1 MGEPVSDYP
10 GRVETGLNSRE
21 NWWADMPPRTGRG
34 PRPRR
39 WVFFCLAFIVP
50 GFVPAAV
57 DLATDGATGKELVIA
72 ALLLFYGSCY
82 VLFPL
87 SLRPSRP
94 KTTYVFS
101 VVMLLIGLTLVFL
114 HGNNPYILIYAT
126 AVLAFTLP
134 PAWALI
140 LDGGA
145 LLVVLAVHLVIGKDD
160 FGDLV
165 AVTSITAAMFFM
177 ANLVRAVRKLEA
189 ANQEIATLAVAGERE
204 RLARDLHDIL
214 GHSLTTITVK
224 AGLARRILESGK
236 DDPRA
241 LQEIRE
247 VEGLTRS
254 ALSDI
259 RATVSEYREVSLSA
273 EIAGARAALRAAE
286 IDADLP
292 HAVDNVDPALQRTFG
307 YVLREAVTNVIRHSG
322 AERVSVRFGENWLE
336 VEDDGEGGDATVGN
350 GLRGLAERLDAVGGT
365 LTATTP
371 PGGGWLVRAE
381 VPESALRSGAFAPLS
396 EPTGGCS

>member
-10 GRVETGLNSRE
+10 GRVETGLNTRE

-39 WVFFCLAFIVP
+39 WVFFGLAFIVP
-50 GFVPAAV
+50 GCVPAAV
-57 DLATDGATGKELVIA
+57 DLATDGATAKELVIA
-72 ALLLFYGSCY
+72 ALLLFYGACY

-87 SLRPSRP
+87 SLRPSRR
-94 KTTYVFS
+94 KLTYVFS
-101 VVMLLIGLTLVFL
+101 ALMLLVGLTLVFL
-114 HGNNPYILIYAT
+114 HDNNPYILIYAT

-145 LLVVLAVHLVIGKDD
+145 LLLVLGVHLAIGKDD

-165 AVTSITAAMFFM
+165 AVASITAAMFFM

-189 ANQEIATLAVAGERE
+189 ANREIATLAVAGERE

-236 DDPRA
+236 DDSRA

-247 VEGLTRS
+247 VESLTRS

-273 EIAGARAALRAAE
+273 EVAGARAALRAAE

-307 YVLREAVTNVIRHSG
+307 YVLREAVTNVLRHSG
-322 AERVSVRFGENWLE
+322 AKHVKVRLGKTWLE
-336 VEDDGEGGDATVGN
+336 VEDDGEGGEAMAGN
-350 GLRGLAERLDAVGGT
+350 GLQGLTERLDAVGGT

-371 PGGGWLVRAE
+371 PGGGWLVRAD
-381 VPESALRSGAFAPLS
+381 VPESALRSDATAPLS
-396 EPTGGCS
+396 EPAGGCA

>member
-1 MGEPVSDYP
+1 MSDYP
-10 GRVETGLNSRE
+10 GRVRTGLNSRE
-21 NWWADMPPRTGRG
+21 NWWSDMPPRTGKG
-34 PRPRR
+34 PRPGR
-39 WVFFCLAFIVP
+39 WAILGIAFILP
-50 GFVPAAV
+50 SMVPAAV
-57 DLATDGATGKELVIA
+57 DLFTDGATAKELVIA
-72 ALLLFYGSCY
+72 ALLVVYGSCY

-87 SLRPSRP
+87 SLRPSRR
-94 KTTYVFS
+94 KTTYVAS
-101 VVMLLIGLTLVFL
+101 VVMLLIGLVLVFL
-114 HGNNPYILIYAT
+114 HDTNPYVLIYAT

-134 PAWALI
+134 PAWAVI

-145 LLVVLAVHLVIGKDD
+145 LLLILVVHLFLGRDD
-160 FGDLV
+160 FGDLI

-189 ANQEIATLAVAGERE
+189 ANREIATLAVAGERE

-241 LQEIRE
+241 LQEISD
-247 VEGLTRS
+247 VENLTRS

-273 EIAGARAALRAAE
+273 EVAGARAALRAAE

-292 HAVDNVDPALQRTFG
+292 HAVDNVAPALQRTFG
-307 YVLREAVTNVIRHSG
+307 YVLREAVTNVLRHSG
-322 AERVSVRFGENWLE
+322 AKRVKVRLGKTWLE
-336 VEDDGEGGDATVGN
+336 IEDDGDGGEVAMGN
-350 GLRGLAERLDAVGGT
+350 GLRGLTERLEAVGGT
-365 LTATTP
+365 LTATAP
-371 PGGGWLVRAE
+371 SAGGWLVRAE
-381 VPESALRSGAFAPLS
+381 VPESAVRSGARASLT
-396 EPTGGCS
+396 EPAGGCA

>member
-1 MGEPVSDYP
+1 MNEYP
-10 GRVETGLNSRE
+10 GRVKTGLDNRE
-21 NWWADMPPRTGRG
+21 NWWSDMPPRTGGG
-34 PRPRR
+34 PKPAK
-39 WVFFCLAFIVP
+39 WAVLGTAFVLPSFIPTVIE
-50 GFVPAAV
+50 
-57 DLATDGATGKELVIA
+57 LTTDGITAEELVIA
-72 ALLLFYGSCY
+72 GFLLAYGACY
-82 VLFPL
+82 LLFPL
-87 SLRPSRP
+87 VLRPSRR

-101 VVMLLIGLTLVFL
+101 GVMLLIGLILVFL
-114 HGNNPYILIYAT
+114 HDNNPYILIYAT

-134 PAWALI
+134 PAWAVI

-145 LLVVLAVHLVIGKDD
+145 LLLVLAVHLAVGKDD
-160 FGDLV
+160 LGDLV
-165 AVTSITAAMFFM
+165 AVASITAAMFFM

-236 DDPRA
+236 DDSRA

-273 EIAGARAALRAAE
+273 EVAGARAALRAAE
-286 IDADLP
+286 VDADLP

-322 AERVSVRFGENWLE
+322 AKRVKVRFGKTWLE
-336 VEDDGEGGDATVGN
+336 VEDDGEGGDATAGN

-381 VPESALRSGAFAPLS
+381 VPESALRSGVLAPLS
-396 EPTGGCS
+396 EPTGGRA

>member
-1 MGEPVSDYP
+1 MLFG
-10 GRVETGLNSRE
+10 
-21 NWWADMPPRTGRG
+21 
-34 PRPRR
+34 
-39 WVFFCLAFIVP
+39 LAFIVP
-50 GFVPAAV
+50 SLVPAAV
-57 DLATDGATGKELVIA
+57 DLATDGVTGKELVIA

-87 SLRPSRP
+87 SLRPSRR

-145 LLVVLAVHLVIGKDD
+145 LLLVLAVHLVIGKDD

-189 ANQEIATLAVAGERE
+189 ANREIATLAVAGERE

-273 EIAGARAALRAAE
+273 EVAGARAALRAAE

-322 AERVSVRFGENWLE
+322 AKRVKARFGKTWLE
-336 VEDDGEGGDATVGN
+336 VEDDGEGGDSGAATVGN
-350 GLRGLAERLDAVGGT
+350 GLRGLTERLAAVGGT

-381 VPESALRSGAFAPLS
+381 VPESALRSGALAPLS
-396 EPTGGCS
+396 EPTGGCA

>member
-1 MGEPVSDYP
+1 MNDYP
-10 GRVETGLNSRE
+10 GRVKTGLNSRE
-21 NWWADMPPRTGRG
+21 NWWSEMPPRTGRG
-34 PRPRR
+34 PRPVR
-39 WVFFCLAFIVP
+39 WAVLGIVFLLPIL
-50 GFVPAAV
+50 VPAAH
-57 DLATDGATGKELVIA
+57 DLFTAGVTGKELLIA
-72 ALLLFYGSCY
+72 GLLVAYGACY

-87 SLRPSRP
+87 VLRPSRRRM
-94 KTTYVFS
+94 TYVLS
-101 VVMLLIGLTLVFL
+101 VVMLLIGLALTFL
-114 HGNNPYILIYAT
+114 HGGNPYVLIYAT

-145 LLVVLAVHLVIGKDD
+145 LLLVLGVQVLGKQD
-160 FGDLV
+160 FGDVV

-224 AGLARRILESGK
+224 AGLARRMLESGQG
-236 DDPRA
+236 DGRA
-241 LQEIRE
+241 IEEIRE

-273 EIAGARAALRAAE
+273 ELAGARAALRAAE

-292 HAVDNVDPALQRTFG
+292 RAVDNVDPGLQRTFG
-307 YVLREAVTNVIRHSG
+307 YVLREAVTNVLRHS
-322 AERVSVRFGENWLE
+322 AAKRVKVRFGKTWLE
-336 VEDDGEGGDATVGN
+336 IEDDGDAGDVGEAPAGN
-350 GLRGLAERLDAVGGT
+350 GLRGLTERLEAVGGT
-365 LTATTP
+365 LKASARP
-371 PGGGWLVRAE
+371 AGGWLVRAE
-381 VPESALRSGAFAPLS
+381 VPATTVASDARAPLA
-396 EPTGGCS
+396 EPAGGCA

>member
-1 MGEPVSDYP
+1 MNDYP

-21 NWWADMPPRTGRG
+21 NWWADMPPRTGSG
-34 PRPRR
+34 PHPVK
-39 WVFFCLAFIVP
+39 WAVLGLAFILPSFIPTV
-50 GFVPAAV
+50 VE
-57 DLATDGATGKELVIA
+57 LTTDGITVEELVIA
-72 ALLLFYGSCY
+72 GFLLAYGACY
-82 VLFPL
+82 LLFPL
-87 SLRPSRP
+87 ALRPAKR
-94 KTTYVFS
+94 KTSYVFS
-101 VVMLLIGLTLVFL
+101 VVMLLLGLILVFL
-114 HGNNPYILIYAT
+114 HDNNPYILIYAT
-126 AVLAFTLP
+126 VVLAFTLP
-134 PAWALI
+134 PAWAVI

-145 LLVVLAVHLVIGKDD
+145 LLLVLAVHLVAGKDD

-165 AVTSITAAMFFM
+165 AVAAITAAMFFM
-177 ANLVRAVRKLEA
+177 ANLARAVRKLEE
-189 ANQEIATLAVAGERE
+189 ANREIATLAVAGERE

-236 DDPRA
+236 DDSRA

-273 EIAGARAALRAAE
+273 EVAGARAALRAAE
-286 IDADLP
+286 IDPDLP

-322 AERVSVRFGENWLE
+322 AKRVKVRFGKTWLE
-336 VEDDGEGGDATVGN
+336 VEDDGEGGDAAAGN

-371 PGGGWLVRAE
+371 SAGGWLVRAE
-381 VPESALRSGAFAPLS
+381 VPESALRSGALAPLS
-396 EPTGGCS
+396 EPAGGCA

>member
-1 MGEPVSDYP
+1 MNDYP
-10 GRVETGLNSRE
+10 GRVKTGLNSRA
-21 NWWADMPPRTGRG
+21 NWWSDMPPRTGRG
-34 PRPRR
+34 PRPGR
-39 WVFFCLAFIVP
+39 WAILGIAFVLP
-50 GFVPAAV
+50 TLVPAAV

-72 ALLLFYGSCY
+72 ALLIVYGSCY

-87 SLRPSRP
+87 TFRPSRR

-101 VVMLLIGLTLVFL
+101 VLMLLVGLALVFL
-114 HGNNPYILIYAT
+114 HDNNPYILIYAT
-126 AVLAFTLP
+126 AVLSFTLP
-134 PAWALI
+134 PAWAVI

-145 LLVVLAVHLVIGKDD
+145 LLLVLAVHLVIGKDD

-165 AVTSITAAMFFM
+165 AATSITAAMFFM
-177 ANLVRAVRKLEA
+177 ANLVRAVRRLEA

-241 LQEIRE
+241 LQEISE
-247 VEGLTRS
+247 VESLTRS

-273 EIAGARAALRAAE
+273 EVAGARAALRAAE

-292 HAVDNVDPALQRTFG
+292 HAVDNVEPALQRTFG
-307 YVLREAVTNVIRHSG
+307 YVLREAVTNVLRHSG
-322 AERVSVRFGENWLE
+322 AKRVRVRLGKTWLE
-336 VEDDGEGGDATVGN
+336 IEDDGEGGEVAAGN
-350 GLRGLAERLDAVGGT
+350 GLRGLKERLDAVGGT
-365 LTATTP
+365 LTATAP

-381 VPESALRSGAFAPLS
+381 VPESAVRSGARAPLT
-396 EPTGGCS
+396 EPAGGCA

>member
-1 MGEPVSDYP
+1 MSDYP
-10 GRVETGLNSRE
+10 GRVRTGLNSRE

-39 WVFFCLAFIVP
+39 WVFFGLAFIVP

-57 DLATDGATGKELVIA
+57 DLATDGATAKELVIA

-87 SLRPSRP
+87 SLRPSQR
-94 KTTYVFS
+94 KATYVFS
-101 VVMLLIGLTLVFL
+101 VLMLLIGLALVFL
-114 HGNNPYILIYAT
+114 HDNNPYVLIYAT

-145 LLVVLAVHLVIGKDD
+145 LLLVLAVHLALGKDD
-160 FGDLV
+160 FGDIV

-236 DDPRA
+236 DDSRA
-241 LQEIRE
+241 LQEISE
-247 VEGLTRS
+247 VESLTRS
-254 ALSDI
+254 ALTDI

-273 EIAGARAALRAAE
+273 EVAGARAALRAAE
-286 IDADLP
+286 IDAELP

-307 YVLREAVTNVIRHSG
+307 YVLREAVTNVLRHSG
-322 AERVSVRFGENWLE
+322 AKRVKVRFGKTWLE
-336 VEDDGEGGDATVGN
+336 VEDDGEGSEEKPGN
-350 GLRGLAERLDAVGGT
+350 GLRGLAERLAAVGGT

-381 VPESALRSGAFAPLS
+381 VPESALRSVARAPLS
-396 EPTGGCS
+396 EPAGGCA

>member
-1 MGEPVSDYP
+1 MNEYP
-10 GRVETGLNSRE
+10 GRVRTGLGDRE
-21 NWWADMPPRTGRG
+21 NWWSDMPPRTGRG
-34 PRPRR
+34 PRPGR
-39 WVFFCLAFIVP
+39 WAILGTACVLPSFI
-50 GFVPAAV
+50 PALV
-57 DLATDGATGKELVIA
+57 ELTTHGITPDKLVIVG
-72 ALLLFYGSCY
+72 LLIAYGACY
-82 VLFPL
+82 LLFPL
-87 SLRPSRP
+87 VLRPSRR

-101 VVMLLIGLTLVFL
+101 VVMLLLGLALVFL
-114 HGNNPYILIYAT
+114 HDNNPYVLIYAT

-145 LLVVLAVHLVIGKDD
+145 LLLVLAVHLAVGKDD

-165 AVTSITAAMFFM
+165 AVASITAAMFFM

-273 EIAGARAALRAAE
+273 EVAGARAALRAAE

-322 AERVSVRFGENWLE
+322 AKRVKVRFGRTWLE
-336 VEDDGEGGDATVGN
+336 VEDDGAGGEAAAGN
-350 GLRGLAERLDAVGGT
+350 GLRGLTERLDAVGGT

-371 PGGGWLVRAE
+371 PGGGWLLRAE
-381 VPESALRSGAFAPLS
+381 VPESAFRSGAPAPLS
-396 EPTGGCS
+396 EPTGGRA

>member
-1 MGEPVSDYP
+1 MSDYP

-39 WVFFCLAFIVP
+39 WVFFGLAFIVP

-57 DLATDGATGKELVIA
+57 DLATDGATAKELVIA
-72 ALLLFYGSCY
+72 VLLLFYGSCY

-87 SLRPSRP
+87 SLRPSRR

-101 VVMLLIGLTLVFL
+101 VLMLLIGLALVFL
-114 HGNNPYILIYAT
+114 HDNNPYVLIYAT

-134 PAWALI
+134 PAWAVI

-145 LLVVLAVHLVIGKDD
+145 LLLVLAVHLVLGKDD
-160 FGDLV
+160 LGDLI

-273 EIAGARAALRAAE
+273 EVAGARAALRAAE

-322 AERVSVRFGENWLE
+322 AKRVKVRFGKTWLE
-336 VEDDGEGGDATVGN
+336 VEDDGEGGDATAGN
-350 GLRGLAERLDAVGGT
+350 GLRGLTERLDAVGGT

-381 VPESALRSGAFAPLS
+381 VPESAFRSGAPAPLS
-396 EPTGGCS
+396 EPTGGCA

>member
-1 MGEPVSDYP
+1 MNDYP
-10 GRVETGLNSRE
+10 GRVKTGLNSRE
-21 NWWADMPPRTGRG
+21 NWWSDMPPRTGNG
-34 PRPRR
+34 PRPAK
-39 WVFFCLAFIVP
+39 WVVLGLAFIVP
-50 GFVPAAV
+50 SFIPTMVE
-57 DLATDGATGKELVIA
+57 LTTDGITAEELVVA
-72 ALLLFYGSCY
+72 GLLLVYGACY
-82 VLFPL
+82 LLFPFAL
-87 SLRPSRP
+87 PPSRR

-101 VVMLLIGLTLVFL
+101 VLMLLIGLALVFL

-126 AVLAFTLP
+126 AVLAFSLP

-145 LLVVLAVHLVIGKDD
+145 LLLVLGVHLILGKDD

-165 AVTSITAAMFFM
+165 AVVSITAAMFFM

-224 AGLARRILESGK
+224 AGLARRMLESGK
-236 DDPRA
+236 DDGRA
-241 LQEIRE
+241 LEEIRE

-273 EIAGARAALRAAE
+273 ELAGARAALRAAE

-292 HAVDNVDPALQRTFG
+292 HAVDNVEPGLQRTFG
-307 YVLREAVTNVIRHSG
+307 YVLREAVTNVLRHSE
-322 AERVSVRFGENWLE
+322 AKRVTVRFGERWLE
-336 VEDDGEGGDATVGN
+336 IEDDGQAVEAPAGN
-350 GLRGLAERLDAVGGT
+350 GLRGLTERLDAVGGT
-365 LTATTP
+365 LEAAP
-371 PGGGWLVRAE
+371 RPGGGWLVRAE
-381 VPESALRSGAFAPLS
+381 VPATVVVSDPRAPFT
-396 EPTGGCS
+396 EPAGECA

>member
-1 MGEPVSDYP
+1 MSDYP

-21 NWWADMPPRTGRG
+21 NWWSDMPPRTGSG
-34 PRPRR
+34 PRPAK
-39 WVFFCLAFIVP
+39 WAVLGTAFVLPTFIPTV
-50 GFVPAAV
+50 VE
-57 DLATDGATGKELVIA
+57 LATGGVTAETLVVVGFLIAYGA
-72 ALLLFYGSCY
+72 CY
-82 VLFPL
+82 LLFPL
-87 SLRPSRP
+87 VLRPSRR

-101 VVMLLIGLTLVFL
+101 VLMLLIGLALVFL
-114 HGNNPYILIYAT
+114 HDNNPYILIYAT

-134 PAWALI
+134 PAWSLI

-145 LLVVLAVHLVIGKDD
+145 LLLVLAVHLIIGKYD

-165 AVTSITAAMFFM
+165 AVASITAAMFFM

-189 ANQEIATLAVAGERE
+189 ANREIATLAVAGERE

-236 DDPRA
+236 DDTRA
-241 LQEIRE
+241 LQEISE
-247 VEGLTRS
+247 VESLTRS
-254 ALSDI
+254 ALADI

-273 EIAGARAALRAAE
+273 EVAGARAALRAAE

-292 HAVDNVDPALQRTFG
+292 HAVDDVAPALHRTFG
-307 YVLREAVTNVIRHSG
+307 YVLREAVTNVLRHSG
-322 AERVSVRFGENWLE
+322 AKRVKVRLGKTWLE
-336 VEDDGEGGDATVGN
+336 VEDDGEGGEAMAGN
-350 GLRGLAERLDAVGGT
+350 GLRGLTERLDAVGGT

-371 PGGGWLVRAE
+371 PGGGWLVRAD
-381 VPESALRSGAFAPLS
+381 VPESALRSDAAAPLS
-396 EPTGGCS
+396 EPTGGCA

>member
-1 MGEPVSDYP
+1 MNDYP
-10 GRVETGLNSRE
+10 GRVKTGLNSRE
-21 NWWADMPPRTGRG
+21 NWWSDIPPRTGRG
-34 PRPRR
+34 LRPVA
-39 WVFFCLAFIVP
+39 WIVLGTAFVLP
-50 GFVPAAV
+50 SLVPAGI
-57 DLATDGATGKELVIA
+57 DLVNGGATGKELLIA
-72 ALLLFYGSCY
+72 VLLIFYGACY

-87 SLRPSRP
+87 FLRPHRRRM
-94 KTTYVFS
+94 TYGFS
-101 VVMLLIGLTLVFL
+101 GTMLLLGLALVFL
-114 HGNNPYILIYAT
+114 HGGSPYVLIYAT

-145 LLVVLAVHLVIGKDD
+145 LLLVLGVHLVLGKDD

-224 AGLARRILESGK
+224 AGLARRILESGT
-236 DDPRA
+236 DDSRA
-241 LQEIRE
+241 LREIGE
-247 VEGLTRS
+247 VESLTRS

-273 EIAGARAALRAAE
+273 EVAGARAALRAAE
-286 IDADLP
+286 IEADLP

-307 YVLREAVTNVIRHSG
+307 YVLREAVTNVLRHSE
-322 AERVSVRFGENWLE
+322 AKRVKVRFGKTWLE
-336 VEDDGEGGDATVGN
+336 IEDDGEGGEVTAGN

-365 LTATTP
+365 LTATAP
-371 PGGGWLVRAE
+371 SAGGWLVRAE
-381 VPESALRSGAFAPLS
+381 VPESAVRSGARAPLT
-396 EPTGGCS
+396 EPAGGRA

>member
-1 MGEPVSDYP
+1 MDDYP
-10 GRVETGLNSRE
+10 GRVKTGLDTRE
-21 NWWADMPPRTGRG
+21 NWWSDMPPRTGRG
-34 PRPRR
+34 PRPAR
-39 WVFFCLAFIVP
+39 WVVVGITFVLPLLIPAGHNLFTSGDTGRNLLIV
-50 GFVPAAV
+50 
-57 DLATDGATGKELVIA
+57 
-72 ALLLFYGSCY
+72 ALLLAYAACY
-82 VLFPL
+82 VSFPL
-87 SLRPSRP
+87 ILRPSRRR
-94 KTTYVFS
+94 TTYAFS
-101 VVMLLIGLTLVFL
+101 ALMLLIGLALTFL
-114 HGNNPYILIYAT
+114 SENNPYVLIYAT

-145 LLVVLAVHLVIGKDD
+145 LLLVLGVQLLVGKED

-165 AVTSITAAMFFM
+165 AVVSITAAMFFM

-224 AGLARRILESGK
+224 AGLARRMLESGK
-236 DDPRA
+236 DDARA
-241 LQEIRE
+241 IQEIRE
-247 VEGLTRS
+247 VEGLSRS

-273 EIAGARAALRAAE
+273 ELVGARAALRAAE

-307 YVLREAVTNVIRHSG
+307 YVLREAVTNVLRHS
-322 AERVSVRFGENWLE
+322 AAKRVKVRFGKTWLE
-336 VEDDGEGGDATVGN
+336 IEDDGQGGETVSGN
-350 GLRGLAERLDAVGGT
+350 GLRGLTERLAAVGGT
-365 LTATTP
+365 LTATAP
-371 PGGGWLVRAE
+371 DGGGWLVRAD
-381 VPESALRSGAFAPLS
+381 VPENTVRSDPRAPLA
-396 EPTGGCS
+396 EPAGGCA

>member
-1 MGEPVSDYP
+1 MNEYP
-10 GRVETGLNSRE
+10 GRVRTGLDNRE
-21 NWWADMPPRTGRG
+21 NWWSDMPPRTGGG
-34 PRPRR
+34 PKPAK
-39 WVFFCLAFIVP
+39 WAVLGTAFVLPSFIPTVIE
-50 GFVPAAV
+50 
-57 DLATDGATGKELVIA
+57 LTTDGITAEELVIA
-72 ALLLFYGSCY
+72 GFLLAYGVCY
-82 VLFPL
+82 LLFPL
-87 SLRPSRP
+87 VLRPSRRT
-94 KTTYVFS
+94 TTYVFS
-101 VVMLLIGLTLVFL
+101 AVMLLIGLVLVFL
-114 HGNNPYILIYAT
+114 HDNNPYILIYAT

-134 PAWALI
+134 PAWAVI

-145 LLVVLAVHLVIGKDD
+145 LLLVLAVHLVAGKDD

-165 AVTSITAAMFFM
+165 AVASITAAMFFM

-236 DDPRA
+236 DDTRA

-273 EIAGARAALRAAE
+273 EVAGARAALRAAE

-292 HAVDNVDPALQRTFG
+292 HAVDNVDPALHRTFG

-322 AERVSVRFGENWLE
+322 AKRVKARFGKTWLE
-336 VEDDGEGGDATVGN
+336 VEDDGEGGDATAGN

-381 VPESALRSGAFAPLS
+381 VPESALRSGALAPLS
-396 EPTGGCS
+396 EPAGGRA

>member
-1 MGEPVSDYP
+1 MSDYP
-10 GRVETGLNSRE
+10 GRVTTGLNSRE

-34 PRPRR
+34 PRPGR
-39 WVFFCLAFIVP
+39 WGVL
-50 GFVPAAV
+50 GLLFVLPLLIPAALTLFSSGRTWADV
-57 DLATDGATGKELVIA
+57 LVI
-72 ALLLFYGSCY
+72 LLLIAYSACY

-87 SLRPSRP
+87 VLRPSRRRV
-94 KTTYVFS
+94 TYTLS
-101 VVMLLIGLTLVFL
+101 ASMLLIGLVLTFL
-114 HGNNPYILIYAT
+114 SDTNPYVLIYAT

-140 LDGGA
+140 LDSGA
-145 LLVVLAVHLVIGKDD
+145 LLLILVVHLFQGRDD
-160 FGDLV
+160 FGDLI

-189 ANQEIATLAVAGERE
+189 ANEEIATLAVAGERE

-224 AGLARRILESGK
+224 AGLARRILEGGK

-241 LQEIRE
+241 LQEITD
-247 VEGLTRS
+247 VENLTRS

-273 EIAGARAALRAAE
+273 EVAGARAALRAAE

-307 YVLREAVTNVIRHSG
+307 YVLREAVTNVLRHSG
-322 AERVSVRFGENWLE
+322 AKRVKVRLGKTWLE
-336 VEDDGEGGDATVGN
+336 IEDDGDGGEVLAGN
-350 GLRGLAERLDAVGGT
+350 GLRGLKERLDAVGGT
-365 LTATTP
+365 LTATAP
-371 PGGGWLVRAE
+371 SGGGWLVRAE
-381 VPESALRSGAFAPLS
+381 VPESAVRSGARAPLT
-396 EPTGGCS
+396 EPAGGCA

>member
-1 MGEPVSDYP
+1 MNDYP
-10 GRVETGLNSRE
+10 GRVKTGLSTRE
-21 NWWADMPPRTGRG
+21 NWWSDMPPRTGRG
-34 PRPRR
+34 PRPAG
-39 WVFFCLAFIVP
+39 WLILGTAFVLPSLI
-50 GFVPAAV
+50 PAGVGLFTA
-57 DLATDGATGKELVIA
+57 GATVKELVVA
-72 ALLLFYGSCY
+72 VLLVLYGAFY

-87 SLRPSRP
+87 VLRPNRRRM
-94 KTTYVFS
+94 TYGFS
-101 VVMLLIGLTLVFL
+101 AAMLLIGLVVTFL
-114 HGNNPYILIYAT
+114 HEGNPYVLIYAT

-145 LLVVLAVHLVIGKDD
+145 LLLVLVVQLSLGKGDV
-160 FGDLV
+160 GDLV
-165 AVTSITAAMFFM
+165 AVVSITAAMFFM

-224 AGLARRILESGK
+224 AGLARRMLESGK
-236 DDPRA
+236 DDGRA

-273 EIAGARAALRAAE
+273 ELVGARAALRAAE

-292 HAVDNVDPALQRTFG
+292 HAVDNVAPALQRIFG
-307 YVLREAVTNVIRHSG
+307 YVLREAVTNVLRHSE
-322 AERVSVRFGENWLE
+322 AKRVKVRFGKTWLE
-336 VEDDGEGGDATVGN
+336 IEDDGQGGDEPAGN
-350 GLRGLAERLDAVGGT
+350 GLQGLAERLAAVGGT

-371 PGGGWLVRAE
+371 SGGGWLVRAE
-381 VPESALRSGAFAPLS
+381 VPETTVRSDAPAPLA
-396 EPTGGCS
+396 EPAGGCA